1 MSKIIKKIDFLLR
14 ALLIVKVTIFFALQ
28 EIVQRKIFKQ
38 MNKSYQ
44 NARNW
49 SSILLTLC
57 GAKLNIK
64 YETEIDKEQ
73 SYIYVSNHSSLYD
86 IPTATFAIKDDI
98 RIIYKKELEKIPI
111 FGYCLKVMPYIAI
124 KRENPK
130 EARAGLD
137 EAIAAFRENASI
149 LIFPEGTRSETGEL
163 GEFKRGAFLLA
174 KESGKKIVPVGISGT
189 KDILPKGSLQFN
201 KGDVFVRIG
210 KPIEYKQDMNRV
222 EEKSFINDL
231 RNEIIRLK
239 SEK

>member
-1 MSKIIKKIDFLLR
+1 MSKIFKKIDFLLR

-28 EIVQRKIFKQ
+28 EIEQRKIFKQ
-38 MNKSYQ
+38 MDKSYQ

-49 SSILLTLC
+49 SSILLSLC

-64 YETEIDKEQ
+64 YETEIDKSQ
-73 SYIYVSNHSSLYD
+73 SYIYITNHSSQYD
-86 IPTATFAIKDDI
+86 IPTATFAIEDNI
-98 RIIYKKELEKIPI
+98 RLVYKKELEKIPI

-124 KRENPK
+124 VRDNPK

-137 EAIAAFRENASI
+137 EAIAAFRENASV
-149 LIFPEGTRSETGEL
+149 LMFPEGTRSETGEV

-189 KDILPKGSLQFN
+189 KEILPKGSLQFN

-222 EEKSFINDL
+222 EEKNFINNL

>member
-1 MSKIIKKIDFLLR
+1 MSKIFKKIDFLLR

-38 MNKSYQ
+38 MDKSYQ

-49 SSILLTLC
+49 SSILLSLC

-64 YETEIDKEQ
+64 YETEIDKSQ
-73 SYIYVSNHSSLYD
+73 SYIYITNHSSQYD
-86 IPTATFAIKDDI
+86 IPTATFAIEDNI
-98 RIIYKKELEKIPI
+98 RLVYKKELEKIPI

-124 KRENPK
+124 TRDNPK

-137 EAIAAFRENASI
+137 EAIAAFKENASI
-149 LIFPEGTRSETGEL
+149 LIFPEGTRSETGEV

-174 KESGKKIVPVGISGT
+174 KESGKKIVPVGIRGT
-189 KDILPKGSLQFN
+189 NEILPKGSLYFK
-201 KGDVFVRIG
+201 KGEVFVRIG
-210 KPIEYKQDMNRV
+210 SPIEYKQDMNRV
-222 EEKSFINDL
+222 EEKSFINEL

>member
-1 MSKIIKKIDFLLR
+1 
-14 ALLIVKVTIFFALQ
+14 
-28 EIVQRKIFKQ
+28 
-38 MNKSYQ
+38 
-44 NARNW
+44 
-49 SSILLTLC
+49 
-57 GAKLNIK
+57 
-64 YETEIDKEQ
+64 
-73 SYIYVSNHSSLYD
+73 
-86 IPTATFAIKDDI
+86 
-98 RIIYKKELEKIPI
+98 
-111 FGYCLKVMPYIAI
+111 MPYIAI